1 MLMGFGYWTK
11 ASAFWSLDYCSILLI
26 CTQTLPLGL
35 FHVFEDTWDAWMIIH
50 ASQTLAGVLNLAGPP
65 LLGLLASRLATVL
78 LILAKCPSS
87 SSLCPPGWTPALWC
101 LSWEHLLSLEP
112 LPLLL
117 LQLGERALA
126 QLIPLHQCLPL
137 NHVNHLQNPSVPGIY
152 SMKDCDNWYVSSVL
166 PLHTAGLSFLQ
177 NSGIPESYTM
187 PEILHLQSVTLF
199 LER

>member
-126 QLIPLHQCLPL
+126 QLIPLHQCLPQT
-137 NHVNHLQNPSVPGIY
+137 HVNHLQNPSVPGIY
-152 SMKDCDNWYVSSVL
+152 SMIDMF
-166 PLHTAGLSFLQ
+166 PQFFLSIQLDFLSCKILAYQ
-177 NSGIPESYTM
+177 NPTQCQKFYICRASHCS
-187 PEILHLQSVTLF
+187 
-199 LER
+199 

>member
-1 MLMGFGYWTK
+1 MLEGYWTK
-11 ASAFWSLDYCSILLI
+11 ASAFWSLDYCTVLLI

-78 LILAKCPSS
+78 LILPTHPKSPSS

-101 LSWEHLLSLEP
+101 LSWEHLSSLEP

-126 QLIPLHQCLPL
+126 QLIPLHQCLPRT
-137 NHVNHLQNPSVPGIY
+137 HVNHLQNPSVPGIN
-152 SMKDCDNWYVSSVL
+152 SMIDMF
-166 PLHTAGLSFLQ
+166 PQFFLSIQLDFLSCKILAYQ
-177 NSGIPESYTM
+177 NPTQCQKFYICRASHCS
-187 PEILHLQSVTLF
+187 
-199 LER
+199 

>member
-126 QLIPLHQCLPL
+126 QLIPLHQCLPQTY
-137 NHVNHLQNPSVPGIY
+137 VNHRKTHPSQGFTAWRIVIIDMFPQFFLSIQLDFLSCKILAYQNPTQCQKFYICRASHC
-152 SMKDCDNWYVSSVL
+152 S
-166 PLHTAGLSFLQ
+166 
-177 NSGIPESYTM
+177 
-187 PEILHLQSVTLF
+187 
-199 LER
+199 